1 MHSYSNELKEKLIE
15 KMLSNNNTSIVEMS
29 RESGIHENTLVPSKF
44 SANIMVS
51 DNFNRNDCQFM
62 YIEF

>member
-44 SANIMVS
+44 SAK
-51 DNFNRNDCQFM
+51 RL
-62 YIEF
+62 